1 METETIP
8 KKKEEL
14 KDLYVEEEEDEGP
27 PPCGIM
33 GRYPV
38 VTVMLF
44 AAVGIAIGLGLS
56 YWEPEDIDTKEK
68 IVKWVGLIGDLF
80 IRALKC
86 VVLPLVFVN
95 VILSV
100 VDMVSLGRASSV
112 GVSTIVLYLGTTV
125 IASIIGII
133 SIFCFKG
140 LFTEGTFTD
149 PGPAT
154 ITLGCDI
161 DGYLLAEMPDGSV
174 TCSNSSSSASAFT
187 IVDISKTFARV
198 SSGARNDISLSDTVY
213 DGVFTKIV
221 SSNIVESFVEANF
234 AAVVAFAIVFGVAL
248 AQSMHKARVE
258 GEYTLLIFFKH
269 LNACLLA
276 IINWIILV
284 TPFAVLSLIANA
296 IGSQTNLSA
305 AFANVGYLVV
315 ATLLAM
321 VAHYLLVY
329 VLGYYLL
336 AKKNPFEYL
345 KHIIP
350 AQTTAFASASSA
362 ATIPVTIKSVKNSGM
377 VPDQIANF
385 VIPLGATINMD
396 GGAIY
401 FPCACIWLA
410 ALNGEKVTVANC
422 FLLVILAT
430 VGSAGTAPVPSA
442 SLVLIITAYNTVF
455 GSTGTPDGFSFIL
468 AIDWFMDRWRTTL
481 NVTGDAVVCG
491 IISARNELPSNEEEY
506 PLGNK
511 KDLMGGEEAEGPFV
525 SREA

>member
-161 DGYLLAEMPDGSV
+161 DGYLLTEMPDGSV

-258 GEYTLLIFFKH
+258 GEYTLLLQTLECMLVDNYQLDHSSYSFC
-269 LNACLLA
+269 CL
-276 IINWIILV
+276 
-284 TPFAVLSLIANA
+284 
-296 IGSQTNLSA
+296 
-305 AFANVGYLVV
+305 
-315 ATLLAM
+315 
-321 VAHYLLVY
+321 
-329 VLGYYLL
+329 
-336 AKKNPFEYL
+336 
-345 KHIIP
+345 
-350 AQTTAFASASSA
+350 
-362 ATIPVTIKSVKNSGM
+362 
-377 VPDQIANF
+377 VP
-385 VIPLGATINMD
+385 
-396 GGAIY
+396 
-401 FPCACIWLA
+401 
-410 ALNGEKVTVANC
+410 NC
-422 FLLVILAT
+422 
-430 VGSAGTAPVPSA
+430 
-442 SLVLIITAYNTVF
+442 
-455 GSTGTPDGFSFIL
+455 
-468 AIDWFMDRWRTTL
+468 
-481 NVTGDAVVCG
+481 
-491 IISARNELPSNEEEY
+491 
-506 PLGNK
+506 
-511 KDLMGGEEAEGPFV
+511 
-525 SREA
+525 